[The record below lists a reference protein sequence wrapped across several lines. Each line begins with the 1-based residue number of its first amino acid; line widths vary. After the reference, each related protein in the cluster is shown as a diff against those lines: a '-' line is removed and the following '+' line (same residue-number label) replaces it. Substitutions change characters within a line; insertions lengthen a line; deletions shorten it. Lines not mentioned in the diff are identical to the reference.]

1 MSCNKT
7 QQVLIPK
14 QDLAQGTISPPVQPN
29 STIIP
34 EVKPNTTTSRYP
46 KTKNALRNAAIIVFV
61 EVMYAYVCM
70 KGVMSLAGTCYGNS
84 PMYGK
89 TKDSLLALGGII
101 RSCIYAGLAYTLP
114 AAACYACTEE
124 NKKDE

>member
-1 MSCNKT
+1 
-7 QQVLIPK
+7 
-14 QDLAQGTISPPVQPN
+14 
-29 STIIP
+29 
-34 EVKPNTTTSRYP
+34 
-46 KTKNALRNAAIIVFV
+46 
-61 EVMYAYVCM
+61 
-70 KGVMSLAGTCYGNS
+70 MSLAGTRYGNS

-101 RSCIYAGLAYTLP
+101 RSCTYAGLAYALP

>member
-1 MSCNKT
+1 
-7 QQVLIPK
+7 
-14 QDLAQGTISPPVQPN
+14 
-29 STIIP
+29 
-34 EVKPNTTTSRYP
+34 
-46 KTKNALRNAAIIVFV
+46 
-61 EVMYAYVCM
+61 M
-70 KGVMSLAGTCYGNS
+70 KGVMSLAGTRYGNS

-101 RSCIYAGLAYTLP
+101 RSCTYAGLAYALP